1 MLHSIEKDNNNNNN
15 LNKISTETLS
25 ACTLCPRE
33 CKVNR
38 FEKIGYCGMPAT
50 VFGARAALHL
60 WEEPCIT
67 GKNGSGTVFF
77 TGCTLRCVFCQ
88 NHNIANGSVGKEIT
102 IEHLSTIFLSLQEQG
117 ATNINLVT
125 PTHYV
130 PQIIEALKLAKKD
143 GLTLPIVYNTSGYEK
158 VSTLKLLEGY
168 VDVYL
173 PDFKYMDKNLALRY
187 SNAKDYPNIAKKAIK
202 EMVRQVGEPVF
213 EHDKMKR
220 GVIVRHL
227 VLPGHRTDSK
237 KVLQYLYETY
247 HDTIFLSIMNQFTPL
262 AGLSDYPEINRKV
275 TKREYNDVID
285 FAIELGITNAFIQ
298 EGQTA
303 SESFIP
309 AFSLEGI

>member
-1 MLHSIEKDNNNNNN
+1 MLQSIEKDNYNNINT
-15 LNKISTETLS
+15 ISTEILS

-33 CKVNR
+33 CKVDR
-38 FEKIGYCGMPAT
+38 FEKSGYCGMPAT

-102 IEHLSTIFLSLQEQG
+102 IEHLSTIFLSLQEKG

-130 PQIIEALKLAKKD
+130 SQIVKALILAKQN
-143 GLTLPIVYNTSGYEK
+143 GLTIPIVYNTSGYEK
-158 VSTLKLLEGY
+158 VSTLKLLDGY

-173 PDFKYMDKNLALRY
+173 PDFKYMDENLALRY
-187 SNAKDYPNIAKKAIK
+187 SNAKDYPTIAKEAIK
-202 EMVRQVGEPVF
+202 EMVRQVGTPVF
-213 EHDKMKR
+213 EHDIIKR

-227 VLPGHRTDSK
+227 VLPGYRTDSK
-237 KVLQYLYETY
+237 KILRYLYETY
-247 HDTIFLSIMNQFTPL
+247 HDTIYLSIMNQFTPL
-262 AGLSDYPEINRKV
+262 TGLSNYPEINRIV

-309 AFSLEGI
+309 EFTFEGI

>member
-1 MLHSIEKDNNNNNN
+1 MLPPIENKNHNMMNNQ
-15 LNKISTETLS
+15 LIELLS
-25 ACTLCPRE
+25 NCTLCPRE
-33 CKVNR
+33 CRANR
-38 FEKIGYCGMPAT
+38 FNKTGYCGMPAT
-50 VFGARAALHL
+50 VYGARAALHL

-67 GKNGSGTVFF
+67 GKEGSGTVFF

-102 IEHLSTIFLSLQEQG
+102 IEHLSEIFLSLQEKG

-130 PQIIEALKLAKKD
+130 PQIVHALKIAKQN
-143 GLTLPIVYNTSGYEK
+143 GLILPIVYNTSGYEK
-158 VSTLKLLEGY
+158 VSTLKLLDGFI
-168 VDVYL
+168 DVYL
-173 PDFKYMDKNLALRY
+173 PDFKYMEEDLALRY
-187 SNAKDYPNIAKKAIK
+187 SNAKDYSTIAKEALK
-202 EMVRQVGEPVF
+202 EMVRQVGSPTFKKDRIV
-213 EHDKMKR
+213 R

-237 KVLQYLYETY
+237 KILRYLYETY
-247 HDTIFLSIMNQFTPL
+247 HDTIFLSIMNQYTPL
-262 AGLSDYPEINRKV
+262 TGLTDYPEINRKV

-285 FAIELGITNAFIQ
+285 YAIALGITNAFMQ

-309 AFSLEGI
+309 EFSFEGI